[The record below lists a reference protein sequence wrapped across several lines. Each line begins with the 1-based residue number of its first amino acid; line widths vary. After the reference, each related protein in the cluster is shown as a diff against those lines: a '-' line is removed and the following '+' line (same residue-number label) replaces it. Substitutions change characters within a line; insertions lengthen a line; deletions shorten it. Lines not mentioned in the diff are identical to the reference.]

1 MMAIPYSLTWRGPTG
16 QGRILDYTALISG
29 LIGALIGASASLGG
43 CGCKMFTRIG
53 ESPPGSLRHR
63 LQGLRTRIE
72 HREQNIAPFPVLLDY
87 HQQMMSLVHKGE
99 LTPDLVTKIFERQGV
114 MTAAVLKA
122 LDSPQEPASQ
132 PESQT

>member
-1 MMAIPYSLTWRGPTG
+1 VPPPAWGAVAAKCLPESARVHPALYDTAYK
-16 QGRILDYTALISG
+16 DYEL
-29 LIGALIGASASLGG
+29 
-43 CGCKMFTRIG
+43 
-53 ESPPGSLRHR
+53 
-63 LQGLRTRIE
+63 RIE

>member
-16 QGRILDYTALISG
+16 QGRIMDYTALISG

-43 CGCKMFTRIG
+43 LWLQNVYQNRRESTRLLYDTAYKDY
-53 ESPPGSLRHR
+53 EL
-63 LQGLRTRIE
+63 RIE

-99 LTPDLVTKIFERQGV
+99 LTPDLVTKIFIRQGA
-114 MTAAVLKA
+114 MEAAVLKA
-122 LDSPQEPASQ
+122 LREPASQ